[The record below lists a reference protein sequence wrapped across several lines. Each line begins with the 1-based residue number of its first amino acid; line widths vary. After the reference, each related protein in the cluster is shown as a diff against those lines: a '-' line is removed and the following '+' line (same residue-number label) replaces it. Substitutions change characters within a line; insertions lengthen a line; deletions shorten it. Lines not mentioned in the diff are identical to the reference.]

1 MNLMETIRVSIN
13 SLTTNKLRSFLTIL
27 GIIIGVAAVIAIMAI
42 GNGSTTR
49 IKAEINKLGN
59 NVLMVAPAMTMV
71 DGEIDYDNT
80 PSFTWADVEA
90 LEQKNS
96 IDALMPNITS
106 NSKATWG
113 RYNYNAT
120 IVGTSASFYKVKKF
134 SFAEGRT
141 FTNDEM
147 DKRMNVAIL
156 ESQAVQRL
164 FGGDTQNVL
173 GRTFQ
178 IKQIPFKVIGV
189 LNTQPVTK
197 LSYSTNEQIYIPAT
211 TIMNRLGEKNITG
224 LDVSAKSPALMDQ
237 ARSDILESLRLTH
250 QLKPS
255 EPDQFQ
261 IMSLSEAAGAA
272 SGVDNIM
279 TSLLGGVA
287 AISLVV
293 GGIGI
298 MNIMMVSVIE
308 RTREIGIR
316 KAIGAKPRDIMIQFL
331 SEAVIFGLLGGTIG
345 GVTGIGASKILEAT
359 AHMTIE
365 FTISPIIYSFLSSA
379 GTGILFG
386 VYPAY
391 KAASLKPIDALRY
404 E

>member
-1 MNLMETIRVSIN
+1 MNVMETIRVSMN
-13 SLTTNKLRSFLTIL
+13 SLTTNKMRSFLTIL

-42 GNGSTTR
+42 GNGSKAS
-49 IKAEINKLGN
+49 IKEEINSLGN
-59 NVLMVAPAMTMV
+59 NVVMVAPAMPMTEEEV
-71 DGEIDYDNT
+71 NGDNL
-80 PSFTWADVEA
+80 PSFMWVDIKAM
-90 LEQKNS
+90 EQKSS
-96 IDALMPNITS
+96 IAALMPSISS
-106 NSKATWG
+106 NSKVVWG

-120 IVGTSASFYKVKKF
+120 IIGTSASFYKVKKF

-141 FTNDEM
+141 FTNDEL

-156 ESQAVQRL
+156 ESQAVVRL
-164 FGGDTQNVL
+164 FGGDTKNVV

-189 LNTQPVTK
+189 LNSQPVTN
-197 LSYSTNEQIYIPAT
+197 LSRSTNDQIYIPAT
-211 TIMNRLGEKNITG
+211 TMMNRLGERNITS
-224 LDVSAKSPALMDQ
+224 LDVSAKSPAMMDQ
-237 ARSDILESLRLTH
+237 ARSDILGSLRVTH

-261 IMSLSEAAGAA
+261 TMSLSEAAGAA
-272 SGVDNIM
+272 LGVDDIM
-279 TSLLGGVA
+279 SKLLGGVA

-331 SEAVIFGLLGGTIG
+331 FEAVIFGLMGGILG
-345 GVTGIGASKILEAT
+345 VAAGIGASKIIEAT
-359 AHMTIE
+359 TRMTIE
-365 FTISPIIYSFLSSA
+365 FTVSPIIYSFLSSA
-379 GTGILFG
+379 GIGILFG

-391 KAASLKPIDALRY
+391 KAARLKPIDALRY

>member
-178 IKQIPFKVIGV
+178 IKQVPFKVIGV

-345 GVTGIGASKILEAT
+345 VVTGIGASKILEAT

>member
-42 GNGSTTR
+42 GNGSTAR

-71 DGEIDYDNT
+71 DGEIDLDNT

-90 LEQKNS
+90 LERKNS
-96 IDALMPNITS
+96 IDALMPNISS
-106 NSKATWG
+106 NSKAAWG

-120 IVGTSASFYKVKKF
+120 IVGTSTSFYKVKKF

-164 FGGDTQNVL
+164 FGGDTKNVF

-189 LNTQPVTK
+189 LNTQPVTN

-211 TIMNRLGEKNITG
+211 TMMNRFGEKNITG
-224 LDVSAKSPALMDQ
+224 LDVSAKSPALMNQ
-237 ARSDILESLRLTH
+237 ARLDILESLRVTH

-255 EPDQFQ
+255 EPDPFQ
-261 IMSLSEAAGAA
+261 IMSQSEAAGAA

-345 GVTGIGASKILEAT
+345 VVTGIGASKIIEAT

>member
-42 GNGSTTR
+42 GNGSTAR

-59 NVLMVAPAMTMV
+59 NVLMVVPAMTMV
-71 DGEIDYDNT
+71 DGEIDLDNT

-96 IDALMPNITS
+96 IDALMPNISS
-106 NSKATWG
+106 NSKAAWG

-120 IVGTSASFYKVKKF
+120 IVGTSTSFYKVKKF

-189 LNTQPVTK
+189 LNTQPVTN

-211 TIMNRLGEKNITG
+211 TMINRLGEKNITG
-224 LDVSAKSPALMDQ
+224 LDVSAKSPALMNQ
-237 ARSDILESLRLTH
+237 ARLDILESLRVTH

-261 IMSLSEAAGAA
+261 IMSQSEAAGAA

-345 GVTGIGASKILEAT
+345 VVTGIGASKIIEAT

>member
-1 MNLMETIRVSIN
+1 MNLMETIRVSMN
-13 SLTTNKLRSFLTIL
+13 SLTTNKMRSFLTIL

-42 GNGSTTR
+42 GNGSKAS
-49 IKAEINKLGN
+49 IKEEINKLGN
-59 NVLMVAPAMTMV
+59 NVLLVAPVMPMTEE
-71 DGEIDYDNT
+71 EINQDT
-80 PSFTWADVEA
+80 LPSFTWTDVEA
-90 LEQKNS
+90 LEQKSS
-96 IDALMPNITS
+96 IAAMMPRIS
-106 NSKATWG
+106 NSSKAAWG

-120 IVGTSASFYKVKKF
+120 IVGTSASFYKAKKF

-147 DKRMNVAIL
+147 DKRRNVAIL
-156 ESQAVQRL
+156 ESQAVVRL

-173 GRTFQ
+173 GRTIQ

-189 LNTQPVTK
+189 LNTQPVTN
-197 LSYSTNEQIYIPAT
+197 LSYSTNDQIYIPAT
-211 TIMNRLGEKNITG
+211 TMMNRLGEKNITG
-224 LDVSAKSPALMDQ
+224 LEVSAKSPGLMGQ
-237 ARSDILESLRLTH
+237 AQSDILESLRMTH

-261 IMSLSEAAGAA
+261 VMSLSEAAGAA

-308 RTREIGIR
+308 RTKEIGIR

-331 SEAVIFGLLGGTIG
+331 SEAVIFGLLGGMLG
-345 GVTGIGASKILEAT
+345 VVTGIGASKIIEAT

-365 FTISPIIYSFLSSA
+365 FTISPILYSFLSSA

-391 KAASLKPIDALRY
+391 KAARLKPIDALRY

>member
-1 MNLMETIRVSIN
+1 MNVMETIRVSMN
-13 SLTTNKLRSFLTIL
+13 SLTTNKMRSFLTIL

-42 GNGSTTR
+42 GNGSKAS
-49 IKAEINKLGN
+49 IKEEINSLGN
-59 NVLMVAPAMTMV
+59 NVVMVAPAMPMTEEEV
-71 DGEIDYDNT
+71 NGDNL
-80 PSFTWADVEA
+80 PSFMWVDIKAM
-90 LEQKNS
+90 EQKSS
-96 IDALMPNITS
+96 IAALMPSISS
-106 NSKATWG
+106 NSKVVWG

-120 IVGTSASFYKVKKF
+120 IIGTSASFYKVKKF

-141 FTNDEM
+141 FINDEL

-156 ESQAVQRL
+156 ESQAVVRL
-164 FGGDTQNVL
+164 FGGDTKNVV

-189 LNTQPVTK
+189 LNSQPVTN
-197 LSYSTNEQIYIPAT
+197 LSRSTNDQIYIPAT
-211 TIMNRLGEKNITG
+211 TMMNRLGERNITS
-224 LDVSAKSPALMDQ
+224 LDVSAKSPAMMDQ
-237 ARSDILESLRLTH
+237 ARSDILGSLRVTH

-261 IMSLSEAAGAA
+261 TMSLSEAAGAA
-272 SGVDNIM
+272 LGVDDIM
-279 TSLLGGVA
+279 SKLLGGVA

-331 SEAVIFGLLGGTIG
+331 FEAVIFGLMGGILG
-345 GVTGIGASKILEAT
+345 VAAGIGASKIIEAT
-359 AHMTIE
+359 TRMTIE
-365 FTISPIIYSFLSSA
+365 FTVSPIIYSFLSSA
-379 GTGILFG
+379 GIGILFG

-391 KAASLKPIDALRY
+391 KAARLKPIDALRY

>member
-1 MNLMETIRVSIN
+1 MNVMETIRVSMN
-13 SLTTNKLRSFLTIL
+13 SLITNKLRSFLTIL

-42 GNGSTTR
+42 GNGSTAR

-71 DGEIDYDNT
+71 DGEIDYDHT

-90 LEQKNS
+90 LEQKKS

-164 FGGDTQNVL
+164 FGGDSQNVL

-178 IKQIPFKVIGV
+178 IKQIPFKVVGV
-189 LNTQPVTK
+189 LDTQPVTN
-197 LSYSTNEQIYIPAT
+197 LSYSSNEQIYIPAT
-211 TIMNRLGEKNITG
+211 TMMNRLGEKNITG

-237 ARSDILESLRLTH
+237 ARLDILESLRVTH

-308 RTREIGIR
+308 RTKEIGIR
-316 KAIGAKPRDIMIQFL
+316 KAIGAKPKDIMVQFL
-331 SEAVIFGLLGGTIG
+331 SEAVIFGLLGGMLGVIIG
-345 GVTGIGASKILEAT
+345 ISASKIIEAT

-365 FTISPIIYSFLSSA
+365 FTISPILYSFLSSA

-391 KAASLKPIDALRY
+391 KAASLRPIDALRY

>member
-1 MNLMETIRVSIN
+1 MNVMETIRVSMN
-13 SLTTNKLRSFLTIL
+13 SLTTNKMRSFLTIL

-42 GNGSTTR
+42 GNGSKAS
-49 IKAEINKLGN
+49 IKEEINKLGN
-59 NVLMVAPAMTMV
+59 NVLLVAPVMPMTEE
-71 DGEIDYDNT
+71 EINQDT
-80 PSFTWADVEA
+80 LPSFTWTDVEA
-90 LEQKNS
+90 LEQKSS
-96 IDALMPNITS
+96 IAAMMPRIS
-106 NSKATWG
+106 NSSKAAWG

-120 IVGTSASFYKVKKF
+120 IVGTSASFYKAKKF

-147 DKRMNVAIL
+147 DKRRNVAIL
-156 ESQAVQRL
+156 ESQAAVRL

-173 GRTFQ
+173 GRTIQ

-189 LNTQPVTK
+189 LNTQPVTN
-197 LSYSTNEQIYIPAT
+197 LSYSTNDQIYIPAT
-211 TIMNRLGEKNITG
+211 TMMNRLGEKNITG
-224 LDVSAKSPALMDQ
+224 LEVSAKSPGLMGQ
-237 ARSDILESLRLTH
+237 AQSDILESLRVTH

-261 IMSLSEAAGAA
+261 VMSLSEAAGAA

-308 RTREIGIR
+308 RTKEIGIR
-316 KAIGAKPRDIMIQFL
+316 KAIGAKPRDIMVQFL
-331 SEAVIFGLLGGTIG
+331 SEAVIFGLLGGMLG
-345 GVTGIGASKILEAT
+345 VVTGIGASKIIEAT
-359 AHMTIE
+359 THMTIE
-365 FTISPIIYSFLSSA
+365 FTISPILYSFLSSA

-391 KAASLKPIDALRY
+391 KAARLKPIDALRY

>member
-224 LDVSAKSPALMDQ
+224 LDISAKSPALMDQ
-237 ARSDILESLRLTH
+237 ARSDILDSLRLTH

-345 GVTGIGASKILEAT
+345 VVTGIGASKILEAT

>member
-42 GNGSTTR
+42 GNGSTAR

-71 DGEIDYDNT
+71 DGEIDLDNT

-96 IDALMPNITS
+96 IDALMPNISS
-106 NSKATWG
+106 NSKAAWG

-120 IVGTSASFYKVKKF
+120 IVGTSTSFYKVKKF

-189 LNTQPVTK
+189 LNTQPVTN

-211 TIMNRLGEKNITG
+211 TMMNRLGEKNITG

-237 ARSDILESLRLTH
+237 ARLDILESLRVTH

-261 IMSLSEAAGAA
+261 IMSQSEAAGAA

-345 GVTGIGASKILEAT
+345 VVTGIGASKIIEAT
-359 AHMTIE
+359 THMTIE

>member
-42 GNGSTTR
+42 GNGSTAR

-71 DGEIDYDNT
+71 DGEIDLDNT

-96 IDALMPNITS
+96 IDALMPNISS
-106 NSKATWG
+106 NSKAAWG

-120 IVGTSASFYKVKKF
+120 IVGTSTSFYKVKKF

-189 LNTQPVTK
+189 LNTQPVTN

-211 TIMNRLGEKNITG
+211 TMMNRLGEKNITG
-224 LDVSAKSPALMDQ
+224 LDVSAKSPVLMDQ
-237 ARSDILESLRLTH
+237 ARLDILESLRVTH

-261 IMSLSEAAGAA
+261 IMSQSEAAGAA

-345 GVTGIGASKILEAT
+345 VVTGIGASKIIEAT
-359 AHMTIE
+359 THMTIE

>member
-1 MNLMETIRVSIN
+1 MNVMETIRVSMN
-13 SLTTNKLRSFLTIL
+13 SLTTNKMRSFLTIL

-42 GNGSTTR
+42 GNGSKAS
-49 IKAEINKLGN
+49 IKEEINSLGN
-59 NVLMVAPAMTMV
+59 NVIMVAPAMPMTEE
-71 DGEIDYDNT
+71 EINGDNL
-80 PSFTWADVEA
+80 PSFTWVDIKAM
-90 LEQKNS
+90 EQKSS
-96 IDALMPNITS
+96 IAALMPSISS
-106 NSKATWG
+106 NSKVVWG

-120 IVGTSASFYKVKKF
+120 IIGTSASFYKVKKF

-141 FTNDEM
+141 FTNDEL

-156 ESQAVQRL
+156 ESQAVVRL
-164 FGGDTQNVL
+164 FGGDTKNVV

-189 LNTQPVTK
+189 LNSQPVTN
-197 LSYSTNEQIYIPAT
+197 LSRSTNDQIYIPAT
-211 TIMNRLGEKNITG
+211 TMMNRLGEKNITS
-224 LDVSAKSPALMDQ
+224 LDVSAKSPGQMDQ
-237 ARSDILESLRLTH
+237 AHSDILGSLRVTH

-261 IMSLSEAAGAA
+261 TMSLSEAAGAA
-272 SGVDNIM
+272 LGVDDIM
-279 TSLLGGVA
+279 SKLLGGVA

-331 SEAVIFGLLGGTIG
+331 FEAVIFGLMGGILG
-345 GVTGIGASKILEAT
+345 VAAGIGASKIIEAT
-359 AHMTIE
+359 TRMTIE
-365 FTISPIIYSFLSSA
+365 FTASPIIYSFLSSA
-379 GTGILFG
+379 GIGILFG

-391 KAASLKPIDALRY
+391 KAARLKPIDALRY

>member
-1 MNLMETIRVSIN
+1 MNVMETIRVSMN
-13 SLTTNKLRSFLTIL
+13 SLFTNKLRSFLTIL

-42 GNGSTTR
+42 GNGSTAR

-71 DGEIDYDNT
+71 DGEIDYDHT

-90 LEQKNS
+90 LEQKKS

-120 IVGTSASFYKVKKF
+120 IVGTSASFYKAKKF

-147 DKRMNVAIL
+147 DKRRNVAIL
-156 ESQAVQRL
+156 ESQAVVRL
-164 FGGDTQNVL
+164 FGGDSQNVL

-178 IKQIPFKVIGV
+178 IKQIPFKVVGV
-189 LNTQPVTK
+189 LDTQPVTN
-197 LSYSTNEQIYIPAT
+197 LSYSSNEQIYIPAT
-211 TIMNRLGEKNITG
+211 TMMNRLGEKNITG

-237 ARSDILESLRLTH
+237 ARLDILESLRVTH

-308 RTREIGIR
+308 RTKEIGIR
-316 KAIGAKPRDIMIQFL
+316 KAIGAKPKDIMVQFL
-331 SEAVIFGLLGGTIG
+331 SEAVIFGLLGGMLGVIIG
-345 GVTGIGASKILEAT
+345 ISASKIIEAT

-365 FTISPIIYSFLSSA
+365 FTISPILYSFLSSA

-391 KAASLKPIDALRY
+391 KAARLKPIDALRY

>member
-1 MNLMETIRVSIN
+1 
-13 SLTTNKLRSFLTIL
+13 
-27 GIIIGVAAVIAIMAI
+27 
-42 GNGSTTR
+42 
-49 IKAEINKLGN
+49 
-59 NVLMVAPAMTMV
+59 
-71 DGEIDYDNT
+71 
-80 PSFTWADVEA
+80 
-90 LEQKNS
+90 
-96 IDALMPNITS
+96 
-106 NSKATWG
+106 WG

-120 IVGTSASFYKVKKF
+120 IVGTSASFYKVKKV

-147 DKRMNVAIL
+147 DKRMNVAVL

-178 IKQIPFKVIGV
+178 VKQIPFKVIGV
-189 LNTQPVTK
+189 LDTQPVTN
-197 LSYSTNEQIYIPAT
+197 LSYGSDDQIYIPAT
-211 TIMNRLGEKNITG
+211 TMMNRLGEKNIVT

-237 ARSDILESLRLTH
+237 AHSDILESLRVTH

-261 IMSLSEAAGAA
+261 VTSLSEAVGAA
-272 SGVDNIM
+272 FGVDKIM
-279 TSLLGGVA
+279 SNLLGGVA

-331 SEAVIFGLLGGTIG
+331 
-345 GVTGIGASKILEAT
+345 
-359 AHMTIE
+359 
-365 FTISPIIYSFLSSA
+365 
-379 GTGILFG
+379 
-386 VYPAY
+386 
-391 KAASLKPIDALRY
+391 
-404 E
+404 

>member
-42 GNGSTTR
+42 GNGSTTQ
-49 IKAEINKLGN
+49 IKAEISKLGN

-71 DGEIDYDNT
+71 DGEIDYDNM

-211 TIMNRLGEKNITG
+211 TMMNRLGEKNITG

-237 ARSDILESLRLTH
+237 ARSDILDSLRVTH

-272 SGVDNIM
+272 SGVDSIM

-345 GVTGIGASKILEAT
+345 VVTGIGASKIIEAT

>member
-1 MNLMETIRVSIN
+1 MNVMETIRVSMN
-13 SLTTNKLRSFLTIL
+13 SLTTNKMRSFLTIL

-42 GNGSTTR
+42 GNGSKAS
-49 IKAEINKLGN
+49 IKEEINSLGN
-59 NVLMVAPAMTMV
+59 NVIMVAPAMPMTEEEV
-71 DGEIDYDNT
+71 NGDNL
-80 PSFTWADVEA
+80 PSFTWVDIKEM
-90 LEQKNS
+90 EQMSS
-96 IDALMPNITS
+96 IAALMPSISS
-106 NSKATWG
+106 NSKVVWG

-120 IVGTSASFYKVKKF
+120 IIGTSASFYKVKKF

-141 FTNDEM
+141 FTNDEL

-156 ESQAVQRL
+156 ESQAVVRL
-164 FGGDTQNVL
+164 FGGDTKNVV

-189 LNTQPVTK
+189 LNSQPVTN
-197 LSYSTNEQIYIPAT
+197 LSRSTNDQIYIPAT
-211 TIMNRLGEKNITG
+211 TMMNRLGEKNITS
-224 LDVSAKSPALMDQ
+224 LDVSAKSPGQMDQ
-237 ARSDILESLRLTH
+237 AHSDILGSLRVTH

-261 IMSLSEAAGAA
+261 TMSLSEAAGAA
-272 SGVDNIM
+272 LGVDDIM
-279 TSLLGGVA
+279 SKLLGGVA

-331 SEAVIFGLLGGTIG
+331 FEAVIFGLMGGILG
-345 GVTGIGASKILEAT
+345 VAAGIGASKIIEAT
-359 AHMTIE
+359 TRMTIE
-365 FTISPIIYSFLSSA
+365 FTVSPIIYSFLSSA
-379 GTGILFG
+379 GIGILFG

-391 KAASLKPIDALRY
+391 KAARLKPIDALRY

>member
-1 MNLMETIRVSIN
+1 MNLMETIRVSMN

-42 GNGSTTR
+42 GNGSKAS
-49 IKAEINKLGN
+49 IKEEINKLGN
-59 NVLMVAPAMTMV
+59 NVLMVAPAMPMTEEEV
-71 DGEIDYDNT
+71 NWDNL
-80 PSFTWADVEA
+80 PSFTWNDVKA
-90 LEQKNS
+90 LEQKSS
-96 IDALMPNITS
+96 IAALMPRIS
-106 NSKATWG
+106 SSSKAVWG

-120 IVGTSASFYKVKKF
+120 IVGTSASFYRVKKF

-156 ESQAVQRL
+156 ESKAVVRL
-164 FGGDTQNVL
+164 FGGDTKNVI
-173 GRTFQ
+173 GRTVQ
-178 IKQIPFKVIGV
+178 IKQLPFKVIGV
-189 LNTQPVTK
+189 LNSQPATN
-197 LSYSTNEQIYIPAT
+197 LSYSTNDQIYIPAT
-211 TIMNRLGEKNITG
+211 TMMNRLGEKSITG
-224 LDVSAKSPALMDQ
+224 LDVSAKSPALMKQ
-237 ARSDILESLRLTH
+237 ARSDILESLRMTH

-255 EPDQFQ
+255 EPDQFEV
-261 IMSLSEAAGAA
+261 MSQSEAAGAA

-308 RTREIGIR
+308 RTKEIGIR

-331 SEAVIFGLLGGTIG
+331 SEAVIFGLLGGMLG
-345 GVTGIGASKILEAT
+345 VVTGIGASKIIEAT

-365 FTISPIIYSFLSSA
+365 FTISPILYSFLSSA

-391 KAASLKPIDALRY
+391 KAARLKPIDALRY

>member
-42 GNGSTTR
+42 GNGSTAR

-71 DGEIDYDNT
+71 DGEIDLDNT

-96 IDALMPNITS
+96 IDALMPNISS
-106 NSKATWG
+106 NSKAAWG

-120 IVGTSASFYKVKKF
+120 IVGTSTSFYKVKKF

-189 LNTQPVTK
+189 LNTQPVTN

-211 TIMNRLGEKNITG
+211 TMINRLGEKNITG
-224 LDVSAKSPALMDQ
+224 LDVSAKSPALMNQ
-237 ARSDILESLRLTH
+237 ARLDILESLRVTH

-261 IMSLSEAAGAA
+261 IMSQSEAAGAA

-345 GVTGIGASKILEAT
+345 VVTGIGASKIIEAT
-359 AHMTIE
+359 AHMAIE

>member
-1 MNLMETIRVSIN
+1 M
-13 SLTTNKLRSFLTIL
+13 
-27 GIIIGVAAVIAIMAI
+27 
-42 GNGSTTR
+42 
-49 IKAEINKLGN
+49 
-59 NVLMVAPAMTMV
+59 
-71 DGEIDYDNT
+71 
-80 PSFTWADVEA
+80 
-90 LEQKNS
+90 
-96 IDALMPNITS
+96 
-106 NSKATWG
+106 
-113 RYNYNAT
+113 
-120 IVGTSASFYKVKKF
+120 
-134 SFAEGRT
+134 
-141 FTNDEM
+141 
-147 DKRMNVAIL
+147 
-156 ESQAVQRL
+156 
-164 FGGDTQNVL
+164 
-173 GRTFQ
+173 
-178 IKQIPFKVIGV
+178 
-189 LNTQPVTK
+189 
-197 LSYSTNEQIYIPAT
+197 
-211 TIMNRLGEKNITG
+211 MNRLGEKNITG

-237 ARSDILESLRLTH
+237 ARLDILESLRVTH

-261 IMSLSEAAGAA
+261 IMSQSEAAGAA

-345 GVTGIGASKILEAT
+345 VVTGIGASKIIEAT
-359 AHMTIE
+359 THMTIE